1 VWDAERLALVGVPD
15 AHPIH
20 ALCCHHKVLVV
31 GSTALL
37 RLAQRA
43 EFFGAGAGHLDWVD
57 DGVVWE
63 RGRAAGAVCGQ
74 WTGAGSTGGVAC

>member
-1 VWDAERLALVGVPD
+1 MWDAERLALVGVPD
-15 AHPIH
+15 AHTLH

-37 RLAQRA
+37 RFAQRA
-43 EFFGAGAGHLDWVD
+43 ECLGAGAGHLDWVD
-57 DGVVWE
+57 DRVFWV

-74 WTGAGSTGGVAC
+74 WAGAGGAGGVAY